1 MKASELRD
9 LTPAELVGMLDDTK
23 EELFNLRF
31 QLAVSQ
37 SEDTAS
43 LGRLRRR
50 IARIRTITHEDLLE
64 EARVSKAGLHG

>member
-9 LTPAELVGMLDDTK
+9 LTPSELVDMLDDTK

-43 LGRLRRR
+43 LGRLRRQV
-50 IARIRTITHEDLLE
+50 ARIKTVMHEAVLE
-64 EARVSKAGLHG
+64 EAGTRAGHHG

>member
-9 LTPAELVGMLDDTK
+9 LTPAELVEKLDETK

-43 LGRLRRR
+43 LGRLRSL
-50 IARIRTITHEDLLE
+50 IARIKTVMHEN
-64 EARVSKAGLHG
+64 EAAGHA

>member
-1 MKASELRD
+1 MKALELRE
-9 LTPAELVGMLDDTK
+9 LTPAELVEKLDETK

-43 LGRLRRR
+43 LGRLRQL
-50 IARIRTITHEDLLE
+50 IARIKTVMHENEGID
-64 EARVSKAGLHG
+64 HG

>member
-1 MKASELRD
+1 MRASEMRD
-9 LTPAELVGMLDDTK
+9 LTPAELVELLDDTK

-43 LGRLRRR
+43 LGTLRRR
-50 IARIRTITHEDLLE
+50 IARIKTVMHEQDQE
-64 EARVSKAGLHG
+64 VRSG

>member
-1 MKASELRD
+1 MKALELRE
-9 LTPAELVGMLDDTK
+9 LTPAELAEKLDESK

-43 LGRLRRR
+43 LGRLRRL
-50 IARIRTITHEDLLE
+50 IARIKTVTHENE
-64 EARVSKAGLHG
+64 GVGNA

>member
-1 MKASELRD
+1 MKALELRE
-9 LTPAELVGMLDDTK
+9 LTPAELAEKLDETK

-43 LGRLRRR
+43 LGRLRRLV
-50 IARIRTITHEDLLE
+50 ARINTVMHEN
-64 EARVSKAGLHG
+64 EAPGHA

>member
-1 MKASELRD
+1 MKALELRE
-9 LTPAELVGMLDDTK
+9 LTPAELSEKLDETK

-43 LGRLRRR
+43 LGRLRQL
-50 IARIRTITHEDLLE
+50 IARIKTVMHENEVIDH
-64 EARVSKAGLHG
+64 A

>member
-1 MKASELRD
+1 MKALELRE
-9 LTPAELVGMLDDTK
+9 LTPAELAEKLDESK

-43 LGRLRRR
+43 LGRLRRL
-50 IARIRTITHEDLLE
+50 IARIKTVMHDNEGVGN
-64 EARVSKAGLHG
+64 A

>member
-9 LTPAELVGMLDDTK
+9 LTSAELAEQLDEAK

-43 LGRLRRR
+43 LGILRRR
-50 IARIRTITHEDLLE
+50 IARIKTVMHEQAAASTE
-64 EARVSKAGLHG
+64 QEAGDG

>member
-1 MKASELRD
+1 MKALELRE
-9 LTPAELVGMLDDTK
+9 LTPAELDEKLDETK

-43 LGRLRRR
+43 LGRLRQL
-50 IARIRTITHEDLLE
+50 IARIKTVMHEN
-64 EARVSKAGLHG
+64 EAIDHD

>member
-9 LTPAELVGMLDDTK
+9 LTPAELVEKLDEAK

-43 LGRLRRR
+43 LGRLRRL
-50 IARIRTITHEDLLE
+50 IARIKTVMHEH
-64 EARVSKAGLHG
+64 EAAGHA

>member
-9 LTPAELVGMLDDTK
+9 LTSAELAEQLDEAK

-43 LGRLRRR
+43 LGILRRR
-50 IARIRTITHEDLLE
+50 IARIKTVMHEQAAASNE
-64 EARVSKAGLHG
+64 QEAGGG

>member
-1 MKASELRD
+1 MKALELRE
-9 LTPAELVGMLDDTK
+9 LTPAELDEKLDETK

-43 LGRLRRR
+43 LGRLRQL
-50 IARIRTITHEDLLE
+50 IARIKTVMHENE
-64 EARVSKAGLHG
+64 EVGHA

>member
-9 LTPAELVGMLDDTK
+9 LTSAELAEKLDEAK

-43 LGRLRRR
+43 LGILRRR
-50 IARIRTITHEDLLE
+50 IARIETVMHEQAAASSRRGAED
-64 EARVSKAGLHG
+64 G

>member
-1 MKASELRD
+1 MKATELRD
-9 LTPAELVGMLDDTK
+9 LTPAELFEKLDETK

-43 LGRLRRR
+43 LGRLRQL
-50 IARIRTITHEDLLE
+50 IARIKTVMHEN
-64 EARVSKAGLHG
+64 EAAGHA

>member
-9 LTPAELVGMLDDTK
+9 LTSAELAEKLDEAK

-43 LGRLRRR
+43 LGILRRR
-50 IARIRTITHEDLLE
+50 IARIETVMHEQAGASSRR
-64 EARVSKAGLHG
+64 EAEDG

>member
-9 LTPAELVGMLDDTK
+9 LTPAELAEQLDEAK

-37 SEDTAS
+37 SENTAS
-43 LGRLRRR
+43 LGILRRR
-50 IARIRTITHEDLLE
+50 IARIKTVMHEQAAASSGPE
-64 EARVSKAGLHG
+64 GR

>member
-9 LTPAELVGMLDDTK
+9 LTPAELVEKLDEAK

-43 LGRLRRR
+43 LGRLRRL
-50 IARIRTITHEDLLE
+50 IARIKTVMHED
-64 EARVSKAGLHG
+64 EAAGHA

>member
-1 MKASELRD
+1 MKALELRE
-9 LTPAELVGMLDDTK
+9 LTSAELAEKLDESK

-43 LGRLRRR
+43 LGRLRRL
-50 IARIRTITHEDLLE
+50 IARVKTVMHEN
-64 EARVSKAGLHG
+64 EAAGHA

>member
-1 MKASELRD
+1 MKASELRY
-9 LTPAELVGMLDDTK
+9 LTPGELVDMLDDTK

-37 SEDTAS
+37 SDDTAS

-50 IARIRTITHEDLLE
+50 VARIKTVMHEAALE
-64 EARVSKAGLHG
+64 EAGVKAGRHG

>member
-9 LTPAELVGMLDDTK
+9 LTPAELAEQLDEAK

-37 SEDTAS
+37 SENTAS
-43 LGRLRRR
+43 LGILRRR
-50 IARIRTITHEDLLE
+50 IARIKTVMHEQAAASNGQ
-64 EARVSKAGLHG
+64 EAGDG

>member
-9 LTPAELVGMLDDTK
+9 LTPAELAEKLDESK

-43 LGRLRRR
+43 LGRLRRL
-50 IARIRTITHEDLLE
+50 IARIKTVMHED
-64 EARVSKAGLHG
+64 EAAGHA

>member
-9 LTPAELVGMLDDTK
+9 LTSAELAEKLDEAK

-43 LGRLRRR
+43 LGILRRR
-50 IARIRTITHEDLLE
+50 IARIETVMHEQ
-64 EARVSKAGLHG
+64 AGASSRRGAEDG

>member
-1 MKASELRD
+1 MKALELRE
-9 LTPAELVGMLDDTK
+9 LTPAELAEKLDESK

-43 LGRLRRR
+43 LGRLRRL
-50 IARIRTITHEDLLE
+50 IARVKTVMHEN
-64 EARVSKAGLHG
+64 EAAGHA

>member
-9 LTPAELVGMLDDTK
+9 LTSAELAERLDEAK

-43 LGRLRRR
+43 LGLLRRR
-50 IARIRTITHEDLLE
+50 IARIKTVMHEQAAASTE
-64 EARVSKAGLHG
+64 QEAGDG

>member
-1 MKASELRD
+1 MNAAELRD
-9 LTPAELVGMLDDTK
+9 LPYEELAEKLSEAR

-43 LGRLRRR
+43 LGRLRQL
-50 IARIRTITHEDLLE
+50 IARIKTVMHENEGID
-64 EARVSKAGLHG
+64 HG

>member
-1 MKASELRD
+1 MKALELRE
-9 LTPAELVGMLDDTK
+9 LTPAELTEKLDETK

-43 LGRLRRR
+43 LGRLRRL
-50 IARIRTITHEDLLE
+50 IARIKTVMHED
-64 EARVSKAGLHG
+64 EAAGHA

>member
-1 MKASELRD
+1 MKALELRE
-9 LTPAELVGMLDDTK
+9 LTPAELSEKLDETK

-43 LGRLRRR
+43 LGRLRQF
-50 IARIRTITHEDLLE
+50 IARIKTVMHENEVLDH
-64 EARVSKAGLHG
+64 A

>member
-1 MKASELRD
+1 MKASEIRD
-9 LTPAELVGMLDDTK
+9 LTPAERDELLDETK

-43 LGRLRRR
+43 AGRLRRQ
-50 IARIRTITHEDLLE
+50 IARIKTVMHEVMLE
-64 EARVSKAGLHG
+64 ESGAEVARHG

>member
-1 MKASELRD
+1 MKALELRE
-9 LTPAELVGMLDDTK
+9 LTPAELAEKLDESK

-43 LGRLRRR
+43 LGRLRRL
-50 IARIRTITHEDLLE
+50 IARIKTVMHENE
-64 EARVSKAGLHG
+64 GVGNA

>member
-1 MKASELRD
+1 MKAVELRS
-9 LTPAELVGMLDDTK
+9 LTPDELEEKLDEAK

-43 LGRLRRR
+43 LGRLHRN
-50 IARIRTITHEDLLE
+50 IARIKTVMHESQ
-64 EARVSKAGLHG
+64 EAGRG

>member
-1 MKASELRD
+1 MRASEMRD
-9 LTPAELVGMLDDTK
+9 LTPAELVDLLDESK

-37 SEDTAS
+37 SNDTAS

-50 IARIRTITHEDLLE
+50 IARIKTVMHEAALE
-64 EARVSKAGLHG
+64 DRRGNG

>member
-1 MKASELRD
+1 MKALELRE
-9 LTPAELVGMLDDTK
+9 LTPAELDEKLDETK

-43 LGRLRRR
+43 LGRLRQL
-50 IARIRTITHEDLLE
+50 IARIKTVMREN
-64 EARVSKAGLHG
+64 EAIDHA